1 MQLLLFISRDSWQ
14 SLPVTFNEAANGINL
29 VSAACVRLCLCVCVC
44 YAVSASG
51 IPLPV
56 FVHKKIFV

>member
-29 VSAACVRLCLCVCVC
+29 VSAACAHVCVCVTLC
-44 YAVSASG
+44 LRRESLC
-51 IPLPV
+51 PC